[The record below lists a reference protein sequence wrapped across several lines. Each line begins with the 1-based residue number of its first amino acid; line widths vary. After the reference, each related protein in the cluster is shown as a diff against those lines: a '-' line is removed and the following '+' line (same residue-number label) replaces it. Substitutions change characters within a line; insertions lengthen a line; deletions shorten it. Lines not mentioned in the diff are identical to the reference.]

1 MDVIRF
7 ADVIIAPL
15 VLLFYSWMS
24 PTKSSIFRSI
34 QRLIVGVD
42 ALITSFILLDLYLD
56 SLLRRESTLIP
67 FSGTSSRSAEA
78 KKLSRHIL
86 TPSGRSGIPRSSLT
100 SLLPGVPAS
109 CRRGSRFLSSSHR
122 LPSHDT
128 PGTPMGSPFLNLLPP
143 KKQVAVSAFDF
154 SQRLFQDPKPEV
166 FIPAT
171 GSAGAGP
178 VLDSVGKQRYAGFSD
193 GSLWERLFLSPS
205 PSVRLLQRCFP
216 MLSRMAS
223 VFDSFLRACLVMD
236 GADSFVLLWSSR
248 DGHKAGTSF
257 YFILHSP
264 ENPSSTSCS
273 SG

>member
-100 SLLPGVPAS
+100 SLVPGVPAS

-128 PGTPMGSPFLNLLPP
+128 PGTPMGSPFLNLLPL

-154 SQRLFQDPKPEV
+154 PQRLFQDPKPEV

-171 GSAGAGP
+171 GS
-178 VLDSVGKQRYAGFSD
+178 
-193 GSLWERLFLSPS
+193 LWERLFLSPL